1 MRCCQDRHSAG
12 CGAAMT
18 PDSPP
23 AQAFGGI
30 HPLVDALAGRIRSCR
45 DGLPGLEPLAID
57 PALEAISGSLDGE
70 DLFIRNEVHRCRGLR
85 KLHLETARLGAGL
98 QILHCVFFP
107 EPTFDLP
114 VFGADIVAGRGV
126 VSAAIVDLSPVSG
139 ALPTGIGRA
148 LSALD
153 SGPFSQERELPAWGG
168 IFSPHVL
175 FVRPADQAEE
185 ACFIDHVAAVL
196 GVLATAVSES
206 TAQAS
211 GDPAT
216 VKRWEGQQ
224 RYCKQQK
231 QNDKTR
237 RVLEKAFNPA
247 WADLYIENLLFDD
260 PPEPSSRS

>member
-1 MRCCQDRHSAG
+1 
-12 CGAAMT
+12 MT

-23 AQAFGGI
+23 RAASEYGSGPQAAAARASGGI
-30 HPLVDALAGRIRSCR
+30 HPLVDALAGRIRTCR
-45 DGLPGLEPLAID
+45 DALPGLEPLAID

-126 VSAAIVDLSPVSG
+126 VSAAIVDLSPVTA
-139 ALPTGIGRA
+139 ALPAGIARA
-148 LSALD
+148 LAALD
-153 SGPFSQERELPAWGG
+153 PGPFAQERELPAWGG

-175 FVRPADQAEE
+175 FVRPVDRAEE
-185 ACFIDHVAAVL
+185 ARFIDHVAAVL
-196 GVLATAVSES
+196 GVLAAAVSEG
-206 TAQAS
+206 TAQS
-211 GDPAT
+211 WGDPAT
-216 VKRWEGQQ
+216 VARWEGQH

-237 RVLEKAFNPA
+237 RVLEKAFNPI
-247 WADLYIENLLFDD
+247 WADQYIENLLFDD
-260 PPEPSSRS
+260 PPAPSALS